1 MWKWKPATDSSCVL
15 HGGIAESA
23 SSRPD
28 ISVLAYTTG
37 RILVAMDT
45 AHTDSLEMTIT
56 RAQVTALVAL
66 LTEALEVTKERTE

>member
-1 MWKWKPATDSSCVL
+1 MWKWKPGTESSCVL

-37 RILVAMDT
+37 LILVAMDT
-45 AHTDSLEMTIT
+45 THTDSLEMTIT
-56 RAQVTALVAL
+56 RQQATDLIAL
-66 LTEALEVTKERTE
+66 LTEALEVTKERTT